1 MLVAGRYINRE
12 LSMVFLVVVTVLLV
26 VAVGGRFLGYL
37 QEAALGKFTT
47 DNLVTIMSLRLPE
60 FLQLLLPFSLFLS
73 LLLTLGRLH
82 ADQELAI
89 LQSGGTGPARLLR
102 WLAIPVLAVSI
113 VVGYFSVVLTPVN
126 NLELAEFFV
135 QQRLSQEFE
144 TLTPG
149 MFHSYD
155 RGHRVTYAEAI
166 SDDKKELG
174 VVFMAE
180 QRDDGVNVTVWAE
193 KGSQF
198 VDPVTGSRFLHLQN
212 GKRYEGKVGDRDYR
226 VVEFKTLS
234 QRLEIDEAVAEK
246 LDIEA
251 VATLRLLENPDASAI
266 AEFHWRI
273 GIPLFTIIAAVM
285 AVGLSRVKPR
295 QGRFARLVPGL
306 SLLVAYYLAL
316 IFNKNAL
323 VTGFWPLPLGL
334 WVVHGAFLLAGVFF
348 IYRTMR
354 PARG

>member
-1 MLVAGRYINRE
+1 MAGRYINRE

-82 ADQELAI
+82 ADQEFAI

-113 VVGYFSVVLTPVN
+113 VVGYFSVVLTPLN

-149 MFHSYD
+149 MFHTYD
-155 RGHRVTYAEAI
+155 QGHRVTYAEAI

-251 VATLRLLENPDASAI
+251 VATLRLLENPAASAI

-323 VTGFWPLPLGL
+323 VTGFWPLALGL

>member
-1 MLVAGRYINRE
+1 MAGRYINRE

-82 ADQELAI
+82 ADQEFAI
-89 LQSGGTGPARLLR
+89 LQSGGTGPARLLQ
-102 WLAIPVLAVSI
+102 WLAMPVLAVSI

-155 RGHRVTYAEAI
+155 QGHRVTYAEAI

-180 QRDDGVNVTVWAE
+180 QRDDGVNITVWAE

-251 VATLRLLENPDASAI
+251 VATLQLLDNPEASAI

-285 AVGLSRVKPR
+285 AVGLSRVRPR
-295 QGRFARLVPGL
+295 QGRFARIVPGL

-323 VTGFWPLPLGL
+323 VTGFWPLALGL

-354 PARG
+354 

>member
-12 LSMVFLVVVTVLLV
+12 LSMVFLVVVAVLLV

-82 ADQELAI
+82 ADQEFAI
-89 LQSGGTGPARLLR
+89 LQSGGTGPARLLQ
-102 WLAIPVLAVSI
+102 WLAMPVLAVSI
-113 VVGYFSVVLTPVN
+113 VVGYFSVVLTPLN

-149 MFHSYD
+149 MFHTYD
-155 RGHRVTYAEAI
+155 QGHRVTYAEAI
-166 SDDKKELG
+166 SDDRKELG

-251 VATLRLLENPDASAI
+251 VATLRLLENPAASAI

>member
-12 LSMVFLVVVTVLLV
+12 LSLVFLVVVAVLLV
-26 VAVGGRFLGYL
+26 VAVGGRFIGYL
-37 QEAALGKFTT
+37 QEAALGKFTA
-47 DNLVTIMSLRLPE
+47 DDLVTIFSLRLPE
-60 FLQLLLPFSLFLS
+60 FLQLLLPFSLFVS
-73 LLLTLGRLH
+73 LLLTLGRLY
-82 ADQELAI
+82 ADQEYAI
-89 LQSGGTGPARLLR
+89 LQSGGTGPARLFR

-126 NLELAEFFV
+126 NLALAEFFV
-135 QQRLSQEFE
+135 QLRLNQEFE
-144 TLTPG
+144 ALTPG
-149 MFHSYD
+149 VFHS

-174 VVFMAE
+174 EVFIAE
-180 QRDDGVNVTVWAE
+180 QRDDDVSITVWAE

-212 GKRYEGKVGDRDYR
+212 GKRYEGKVGERDYR
-226 VVEFKTLS
+226 VVDFKTLS

-251 VATLRLLENPDASAI
+251 VATLRLLDAPEASAI

-273 GIPLFTIIAAVM
+273 GIPLFTIIAAAL

-295 QGRFARLVPGL
+295 QGRFAKLVPGL
-306 SLLVAYYLAL
+306 SVLVAYYLAL

-323 VTGFWPLPLGL
+323 VTGFWPLALGL
-334 WVVHGAFLLAGVFF
+334 WVVHSAFLLAAVFF